1 MITFLAFSYCDGIIT
16 NKFTITPSITVIF
29 EQREFVTMTEISE
42 RFLWQSQYYEIYKS
56 YIVVFHFVSFIEVV
70 VWYQI
75 VVGEASIVMS
85 PIGCYN
91 NFPIISFLL
100 ENNLLI
106 LLVKHHALES
116 FLMSEHVSTNAVL
129 QNSTPDGKNLRH

>member
-1 MITFLAFSYCDGIIT
+1 MRDEHHPRPLTSRANINICCFIFIISEMITFLAFSYCDGIIT

-56 YIVVFHFVSFIEVV
+56 YIDVLHFVSFIEVV

-75 VVGEASIVMS
+75 VVGEAYIVMS
-85 PIGCYN
+85 LIGCYN
-91 NFPIISFLL
+91 NL
-100 ENNLLI
+100 ERSPSYLI
-106 LLVKHHALES
+106 LI
-116 FLMSEHVSTNAVL
+116 
-129 QNSTPDGKNLRH
+129 GK